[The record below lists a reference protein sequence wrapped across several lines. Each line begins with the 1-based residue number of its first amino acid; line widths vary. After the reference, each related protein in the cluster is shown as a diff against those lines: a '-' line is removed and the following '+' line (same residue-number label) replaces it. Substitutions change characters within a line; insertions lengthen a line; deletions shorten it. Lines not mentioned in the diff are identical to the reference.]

1 MVAIKPWQL
10 LVCLVVV
17 VVIVGVVAAVIRAGR
32 RK

>member
-10 LVCLVVV
+10 LICLIVVVLVVG
-17 VVIVGVVAAVIRAGR
+17 GVVALIRTGR